1 MSVVGS
7 PYVDLDRPP
16 LRAAALRRA
25 LVRPEGFVRDL
36 RVATQTGSTN
46 ADLAELA
53 RGGAPEGTVLAV
65 EHQGAGRG
73 RLDRTWTAP
82 PRSSLT
88 FSTLVRPDAVPAS
101 RWPWLPLL
109 AGCAVVEVVRGVAG
123 VDAGLK
129 WPNDVLID
137 DRKVAGILL
146 EQVRTPTG
154 PAAVLGIGLN
164 VSTRTDELASQAATS
179 LILAG
184 AAVTDRATLLGE
196 LLRSLGALYTA
207 WSEAGGDPAVGLA
220 ESYRNRC
227 VTLGRRVRLETGP
240 GTYVTG
246 TARDLDEG
254 GRLVV
259 DTRDG
264 TRVFGAGDVIHL
276 R

>member
-1 MSVVGS
+1 M
-7 PYVDLDRPP
+7 DLDRPP
-16 LRAAALRRA
+16 LHAAALRRA

-36 RVATQTGSTN
+36 RVAAQTGSTN

-53 RGGAPEGTVLAV
+53 RGGAPEGTVLVA

-88 FSTLVRPDAVPAS
+88 FSTLVRPGQVPAS

-109 AGCAVVEVVRGVAG
+109 VGCAVVEVVRRVAG

-129 WPNDVLID
+129 WPNDVLVD

-146 EQVRTPTG
+146 EHVPVPTG

-164 VSTRTDELASQAATS
+164 VSTRPEEFAGQHATS
-179 LILAG
+179 LAVAG
-184 AAVTDRATLLGE
+184 AAVTDRDTLLRE
-196 LLRSLGALYTA
+196 LLRSLGALYAA
-207 WSEAGGDPAVGLA
+207 WSAAEGDPASGLA

-240 GTYVTG
+240 GTYATG

-259 DTRDG
+259 DTPDG
-264 TRVFGAGDVIHL
+264 TRVFGAGDIVHL